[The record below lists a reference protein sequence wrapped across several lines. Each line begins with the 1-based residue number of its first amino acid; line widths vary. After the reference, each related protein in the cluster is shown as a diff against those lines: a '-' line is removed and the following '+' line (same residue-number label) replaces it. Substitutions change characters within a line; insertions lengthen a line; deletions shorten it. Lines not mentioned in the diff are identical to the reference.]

1 MSGGPSPAD
10 RVTVST
16 CPCRS
21 QPPNSLR
28 SLSLTTL
35 SCTLGDGGNSTHFKM
50 LCTARRVAAHQ
61 LRATIA
67 QPTTSRVA
75 FFSPAALRR
84 LASTL
89 AVLEQKEGKLNH
101 GSLSAITAAQKVG
114 GPVHGFLAGSNIKPV
129 ADEAATADGVEKIIA
144 VDNSAYDK
152 VYTPTPT
159 LNAHEKELSRIILQ
173 HC

>member
-1 MSGGPSPAD
+1 
-10 RVTVST
+10 
-16 CPCRS
+16 
-21 QPPNSLR
+21 
-28 SLSLTTL
+28 
-35 SCTLGDGGNSTHFKM
+35 M
-50 LCTARRVAAHQ
+50 LCTARRVAAYQ

-114 GPVHGFLAGSNIKPV
+114 GPVHGFVAGSNIKAV

-144 VDNSAYDK
+144 VDNGAYDK
-152 VYTPTPT
+152 VNTPT
-159 LNAHEKELSRIILQ
+159 LSLGFTQEKQFRILAHIACRREDNVLINSNSE
-173 HC
+173 

>member
-1 MSGGPSPAD
+1 
-10 RVTVST
+10 
-16 CPCRS
+16 
-21 QPPNSLR
+21 
-28 SLSLTTL
+28 
-35 SCTLGDGGNSTHFKM
+35 M

-114 GPVHGFLAGSNIKPV
+114 GPVHGFVAGSNIKPV

-144 VDNSAYDK
+144 VDNGAYDK
-152 VYTPTPT
+152 VFTPT
-159 LNAHEKELSRIILQ
+159 LILRFIQESFSRI
-173 HC
+173 

>member
-1 MSGGPSPAD
+1 
-10 RVTVST
+10 
-16 CPCRS
+16 
-21 QPPNSLR
+21 
-28 SLSLTTL
+28 
-35 SCTLGDGGNSTHFKM
+35 M

-61 LRATIA
+61 LRARIA

-114 GPVHGFLAGSNIKPV
+114 GPVHGFVAGSNIKPV

-144 VDNSAYDK
+144 VDNGAYDK
-152 VYTPTPT
+152 VYTST
-159 LNAHEKELSRIILQ
+159 LILRLIQEEHFRIFSRIACRREGHILINSNPE
-173 HC
+173 

>member
-1 MSGGPSPAD
+1 MTDGPLPAD

-16 CPCRS
+16 PRAVVIT
-21 QPPNSLR
+21 PIRPDPRR
-28 SLSLTTL
+28 SLLC
-35 SCTLGDGGNSTHFKM
+35 CTRGDGGNPTHFKM
-50 LCTARRVAAHQ
+50 LCTARRIAAHQ
-61 LRATIA
+61 LRGGLARR
-67 QPTTSRVA
+67 TTSPVA

-114 GPVHGFLAGSNIKPV
+114 GQVHGFVAGSNIKSV

-144 VDNSAYDK
+144 VDNGAYDK
-152 VYTPTPT
+152 VYRPRSVPKYFPVLLVDAKITY
-159 LNAHEKELSRIILQ
+159 
-173 HC
+173 